1 MDKLLIHLFSKG
13 GVFMLFVNCILS
25 FVSDGARTFHDAAM
39 GKYHHESEAIQ
50 QLREEMFG
58 NSSVTSDAQNLRRD
72 RMNVGHDVR
81 VSFNKIVAQH
91 E

>member
-1 MDKLLIHLFSKG
+1 
-13 GVFMLFVNCILS
+13 MLFANCFLS

-50 QLREEMFG
+50 QLREELLG
-58 NSSVTSDAQNLRRD
+58 KSSITGDTQNLRRD

-81 VSFNKIVAQH
+81 ISFKKIVAQH

>member
-1 MDKLLIHLFSKG
+1 MLI
-13 GVFMLFVNCILS
+13 VNCILS
-25 FVSDGARTFHDAAM
+25 FVSDGARTFHDAAL

-50 QLREEMFG
+50 QLREELLG
-58 NSSVTSDAQNLRRD
+58 NSSITSDAQNLRRD
-72 RMNVGHDVR
+72 RMNVGRDVR